1 MLLWLRSLYFFV
13 SFSPKIQPTLKQ
25 SWHRTFEL
33 RRWGAWQQQCLDT
46 DKWLWRLS
54 YIDNALWKLRIKVMV
69 VSTYISVNLS
79 SKKQVFYAC
88 RPYSDL
94 FRIRD
99 WSVAVLIA
107 IYLLVV
113 VLVIIVVI
121 IVVLIVV
128 LWQSFLTPLS
138 VCARLENLCMQTGNR
153 RRTLCLVM
161 ATLVKGVI

>member
-1 MLLWLRSLYFFV
+1 MLLCLRSLYFFV

-25 SWHRTFEL
+25 SWRRTFEL

-54 YIDNALWKLRIKVMV
+54 YIDNALRKLRIKVMV

-79 SKKQVFYAC
+79 SKKLVFYAC

-99 WSVAVLIA
+99 WFVAGTDSNLP
-107 IYLLVV
+107 
-113 VLVIIVVI
+113 
-121 IVVLIVV
+121 
-128 LWQSFLTPLS
+128 SSSSPSNNSSNNSSPLTKFS
-138 VCARLENLCMQTGNR
+138 YTVK
-153 RRTLCLVM
+153 CLYSIGKSLH
-161 ATLVKGVI
+161 ANW

>member
-1 MLLWLRSLYFFV
+1 MFLVYASLFRISLFFV

-33 RRWGAWQQQCLDT
+33 RWGAWQPQCLDT

-54 YIDNALWKLRIKVMV
+54 YIDNALRKLLIKVMV

-99 WSVAVLIA
+99 WFVAVLIA

-113 VLVIIVVI
+113 VLVIIVV
-121 IVVLIVV
+121 LIM
-128 LWQSFLTPLS
+128 SSPLTKFS
-138 VCARLENLCMQTGNR
+138 YTVK
-153 RRTLCLVM
+153 CLYSIGKSLH
-161 ATLVKGVI
+161 ANW